1 MTPFFLMTLLTSGLF
16 AGFVHV
22 VSGPDHLAAIAPYA
36 VDAKARAWRT
46 GIRWGVGHSAGVVG
60 VGLLALL
67 LRDTMS
73 IDIVSAWG
81 ERFVGV
87 MLCGIGIWGLR
98 AAFTDRAELHAHGHR
113 GHAHGQR
120 HKHPAFAIGTVHGLA
135 GSSHLLGIVPAL
147 ALPTNTEAAAYLLVF
162 GLGTIAAMATFSTF
176 IGLLAGRPAAR
187 RVKVQNALMASFSMF
202 AIVVGGVWFCQG
214 I

>member
-1 MTPFFLMTLLTSGLF
+1 MTLLASGLF

-67 LRDTMS
+67 LRGALS

-87 MLCGIGIWGLR
+87 MLCCIGIWGLR
-98 AAFTDRAELHAHGHR
+98 AVFADRAESHFHEHR
-113 GHAHGQR
+113 RRSHSQR
-120 HKHPAFAIGTVHGLA
+120 HKHPAFAVGTVHGLA

-162 GLGTIAAMATFSTF
+162 GLGTIAAMASFSTF
-176 IGLLAGRPAAR
+176 IGWLAGRPGAR
-187 RVKVQNALMASFSMF
+187 SVKVQNTLMASFSIF
-202 AIVVGGVWFCQG
+202 AIAVGGVWFCQG

>member
-1 MTPFFLMTLLTSGLF
+1 MPPFVLMTLLASGLLG
-16 AGFVHV
+16 GFVHV

-60 VGLLALL
+60 VGLFALL

-98 AAFTDRAELHAHGHR
+98 AAFADRAPTHSQGHR
-113 GHAHGQR
+113 GHSHGHR

-176 IGLLAGRPAAR
+176 IGLLAGRPGVR
-187 RVKVQNALMASFSMF
+187 SVKVQNALMVSFSML

>member
-1 MTPFFLMTLLTSGLF
+1 MPPFVLMTLLASGLL

-60 VGLLALL
+60 VGLFALL

-81 ERFVGV
+81 ERFVGA

-98 AAFTDRAELHAHGHR
+98 AAFADQAPTHSQGHR
-113 GHAHGQR
+113 GHPHGHR

-176 IGLLAGRPAAR
+176 IGLLAGRPGAR
-187 RVKVQNALMASFSMF
+187 SVKVQNALMASFSML

>member
-1 MTPFFLMTLLTSGLF
+1 MTLYFLMTLLASGLF

-36 VDAKARAWRT
+36 VDAKAWAWQT
-46 GIRWGVGHSAGVVG
+46 GARWGVGHTAGVVG

-67 LRDTMS
+67 LRDTLS
-73 IDIVSAWG
+73 IDLVSAWG
-81 ERFVGV
+81 ERFVGI

-98 AAFTDRAELHAHGHR
+98 TVFTNRADTHSQGH
-113 GHAHGQR
+113 R
-120 HKHPAFAIGTVHGLA
+120 HKHPAFAVGTVHGLA

-147 ALPTNTEAAAYLLVF
+147 ALPTDTEAVGYLLVF
-162 GLGTIAAMATFSTF
+162 GLGTIVAMATFSTV
-176 IGLLAGRPAAR
+176 IGWLAERPAAR
-187 RVKVQNALMASFSMF
+187 SVKVQNTLMASFSML
-202 AIVVGGVWFCQG
+202 AIVVGGFWFCQG

>member
-1 MTPFFLMTLLTSGLF
+1 MTPFFLMTFLASGLL

-36 VDAKARAWRT
+36 VDAKARAWWT

-67 LRDTMS
+67 LRNTVS

-81 ERFVGV
+81 ERFVAV

-98 AAFTDRAELHAHGHR
+98 AAFADRAETHSCGRRHR
-113 GHAHGQR
+113 
-120 HKHPAFAIGTVHGLA
+120 HPAFAIGTVHGLA

-147 ALPTNTEAAAYLLVF
+147 ALPTNIEAAAYLVLF

-176 IGLLAGRPAAR
+176 IGLLADRPGAGS
-187 RVKVQNALMASFSMF
+187 VKVQTTLMAWFSML
-202 AIVVGGVWFCQG
+202 ALVIGGVWFCQS

>member
-1 MTPFFLMTLLTSGLF
+1 MTPFVLTTLLASGLF

-22 VSGPDHLAAIAPYA
+22 ASGPDHLAAIAPYA
-36 VDAKARAWRT
+36 LDAKARAWRT

-67 LRDTMS
+67 LRDALF
-73 IDIVSAWG
+73 IDMVSAWS

-98 AAFTDRAELHAHGHR
+98 AAYADRADTHSHEHR
-113 GHAHGQR
+113 GLSHGRR
-120 HKHPAFAIGTVHGLA
+120 HKHPAFAVGTVHGLA

-147 ALPTNTEAAAYLLVF
+147 ALPTDAEAAAYLLVF
-162 GLGTIAAMATFSTF
+162 GLGTIAAMATFSMF
-176 IGLLAGRPAAR
+176 IGWLAGRSAAR
-187 RVKVQNALMASFSMF
+187 SVKIQNALMSSFSML

>member
-1 MTPFFLMTLLTSGLF
+1 MTPFFLTTLLASGLF

-36 VDAKARAWRT
+36 VDAKTRAWRT

-67 LRDTMS
+67 LRDALS

-98 AAFTDRAELHAHGHR
+98 TAFADRAETHSHGHR
-113 GHAHGQR
+113 GNSHGPR
-120 HKHPAFAIGTVHGLA
+120 HKHPAFAVGTVHGLA

-147 ALPTNTEAAAYLLVF
+147 ALPTNTDAAAYLLVF
-162 GLGTIAAMATFSTF
+162 GLGTIAAMAAFSTF
-176 IGLLAGRPAAR
+176 IGWLAGRSGAR
-187 RVKVQNALMASFSMF
+187 SVRVQNALMASFSML
-202 AIVVGGVWFCQG
+202 AIAVGGVWFCQG